1 MSCIQTVDDKLNKG
15 EKMVSRKD
23 IQDTCD
29 DIVREFA
36 PLQVMLFGSY
46 AYGTP
51 SEYSDVD
58 LLVVMPTANSETRDQ
73 AVEIRQRI
81 PHRFS
86 MDILVRSPEEI
97 AYRVSHNDWFLQEV
111 TEKGQVLYESNDYY
125 IIPHKK
131 ENTDMN
137 PLTSE
142 WIELAEE
149 DHAIAILIQRE
160 QLAMRNGMCLHAQQC
175 AEKYLKAWLQENSI
189 PVPRTHNLEE
199 LLDLILPTI
208 PSWHSWK
215 TDLAVLSKHAVD
227 TRYVGQSPTAAD
239 AEYAILICEKVRQGV
254 RAELKLPE

>member
-1 MSCIQTVDDKLNKG
+1 MRCKQSVDDKLNKG

-23 IQDTCD
+23 IQATCD

-36 PLQVMLFGSY
+36 PLQVILFGSY

-58 LLVVMPTANSETRDQ
+58 LLVVMPISNSETRDQ

-81 PHRFS
+81 PRRFS

-97 AYRVSHNDWFLQEV
+97 AYRISHNDWFLREV
-111 TEKGQVLYESNDYY
+111 TEKGQVLYESNDFYFK
-125 IIPHKK
+125 PHKK

-137 PLTSE
+137 PLTTE

-160 QLAMRNGMCLHAQQC
+160 QLAMRNGMRFHAQQC
-175 AEKYLKAWLQENSI
+175 AEKYLTAWLQENNI

-215 TDLAVLSKHAVD
+215 SDLAVLSKHAVD

-239 AEYAILICEKVRQGV
+239 AEYAMQICEMVRQGV
-254 RAELKLPE
+254 RTELNLPN